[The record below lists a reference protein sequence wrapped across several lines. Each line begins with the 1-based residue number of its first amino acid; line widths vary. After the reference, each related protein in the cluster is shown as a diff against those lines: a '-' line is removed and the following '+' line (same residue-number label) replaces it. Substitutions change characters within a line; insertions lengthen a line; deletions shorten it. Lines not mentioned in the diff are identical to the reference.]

1 MKIEKLSRLLSYLRI
16 LPVLFW
22 AIVAVVGE
30 VVGAEELAAG
40 VAFEREEVEA
50 VAGRVGGDEVGF
62 REKGQTIVGPTET
75 DGSGKTATER
85 RFW

>member
-1 MKIEKLSRLLSYLRI
+1 MTSFLTYLRI
-16 LPVLFW
+16 LPILFW

-50 VAGRVGGDEVGF
+50 VAGRVGAVAPKIRELHLGRCAEV
-62 REKGQTIVGPTET
+62 
-75 DGSGKTATER
+75 D
-85 RFW
+85 

>member
-1 MKIEKLSRLLSYLRI
+1 MRTDFFYLRI
-16 LPVLFW
+16 LPILFW

-50 VAGRVGGDEVGF
+50 VAGRVGAVAAKIGELHLGRCAEV
-62 REKGQTIVGPTET
+62 
-75 DGSGKTATER
+75 D
-85 RFW
+85 